1 MLIFILDTVFWHLVT
16 YHVFRSTEAAL
27 VACLAQTFVRAGG
40 RLYHLIIF
48 RAVQSEVAT
57 FWTKLVAF
65 LSERNAQFEPF
76 AAVRT
81 LTDEEIDSF
90 QFEFEPFSV
99 SEQWQTLISNR
110 QGQGVYFPSHTV
122 GAGIVAAQ
130 QSDFL

>member
-40 RLYHLIIF
+40 RLYHMIVF
-48 RAVQSEVAT
+48 CAVQSEVVT
-57 FWTKLVAF
+57 FGTKLVAF
-65 LSERNAQFEPF
+65 LGERNAQLEPF
-76 AAVRT
+76 ATVRT
-81 LTDEEIDSF
+81 LDDEDIGSL

-110 QGQGVYFPSHTV
+110 QGQRVYFPSHTV

>member
-1 MLIFILDTVFWHLVT
+1 MLIFILDSVFWHLVT

-81 LTDEEIDSF
+81 LADEDIGCF
-90 QFEFEPFSV
+90 QFEFESLAIG
-99 SEQWQTLISNR
+99 EQGQILFSNR
-110 QGQGVYFPSHTV
+110 QGQG
-122 GAGIVAAQ
+122 
-130 QSDFL
+130 